1 MAIEGLSDRQIWLCD
16 LMWKSE
22 SVYKLINNVYDEDL
36 RKEIAT
42 LAQLIIMD
50 QYDDPDLLSQT
61 GLGVYFEKIFEKMKQ
76 PPLQ

>member
-1 MAIEGLSDRQIWLCD
+1 MTIEGLTDRQIWLFD

-22 SVYKLINNVYDEDL
+22 SVYKLINNVCDEDL

-50 QYDDPDLLSQT
+50 QFDNPDILSGF
-61 GLGVYFEKIFEKMKQ
+61 GLDRQFHSIFAKMRH
-76 PPLQ
+76 PPK

>member
-1 MAIEGLSDRQIWLCD
+1 MAIEGLSDKQIWLCD

-36 RKEIAT
+36 RREIAT

-50 QYDDPDLLSQT
+50 QYDNPAILSQM
-61 GLGVYFEKIFEKMKQ
+61 GLDRHFEKIFEKMQQ
-76 PPLQ
+76 PPK

>member
-1 MAIEGLSDRQIWLCD
+1 MAIEGLTDRQIWLCD

-22 SVYKLINNVYDEDL
+22 SVYKLINNVCDDAL

-50 QYDDPDLLSQT
+50 QYDNPEILSEMGLDRQFQSIFAKMQQT
-61 GLGVYFEKIFEKMKQ
+61 PK
-76 PPLQ
+76 

>member
-1 MAIEGLSDRQIWLCD
+1 MAIEGLTDKQIWLCD

-22 SVYKLINNVYDEDL
+22 SVYKLINNVCDEGL

-50 QYDDPDLLSQT
+50 QYDNPEILSEM
-61 GLGVYFEKIFEKMKQ
+61 GLDRQFQSIFAKMQQNPK
-76 PPLQ
+76 

>member
-1 MAIEGLSDRQIWLCD
+1 MAIEGLTDHQIWLCD

-22 SVYKLINNVYDEDL
+22 SVYKLINNVCDESL

-50 QYDDPDLLSQT
+50 QFDNPEILSEM
-61 GLGVYFEKIFEKMKQ
+61 GLDRQFSNIFAKMQ
-76 PPLQ
+76 HPPK